1 MIKEISLYL
10 HIPFCERKCHYCD
23 FLSGPAPDET
33 REAYV
38 KALCGE
44 LRREGERYEHRAV
57 DTVFIGGGTPSILA
71 AAQLEQLM
79 EATREAFVIRPEAEI
94 SMEANPGSADERKL
108 RTWQK
113 AGINR
118 LSIGLQS
125 ADDEELKRLGRI
137 HTRKDFLRTWEAA
150 RTAGFTNLNIDIMSA
165 LPGQNMASYERTLEE
180 VLRLKP
186 EHISAYSL
194 IIEEGTLFYQWFG
207 PEGVYTDSRQKEM
220 LLPDEE
226 EDRLMYELTGTMLE
240 AGGYQR
246 YEISNYSLPGRE
258 CRHNIGY
265 WTGKEYLGLGLGAS
279 SYMDHQRF
287 ARERELSVY
296 LEKTAAGQDTGI
308 EYQVLSKNEEMEEF
322 LFLGLRMMMG
332 VSADTFLT
340 RFGVSMRERYGRQI
354 EELVGKGLLEWRRD
368 GRLALTKFG
377 IDVSNL
383 VFGEFL
389 S

>member
-38 KALCGE
+38 EALCRE
-44 LRREGERYEHRAV
+44 IRREGERYGHRAV

-79 EATREAFVIRPEAEI
+79 EAMREAFVIRPEAEI

-108 RTWQK
+108 RAWQQ
-113 AGINR
+113 AGVNR

-125 ADDEELKRLGRI
+125 ADDGELQRLGRI
-137 HTRKDFLRTWEAA
+137 HTREDFLRTWEAA
-150 RTAGFTNLNIDIMSA
+150 RTVGFTNLNIDIMSA

-194 IIEEGTLFYQWFG
+194 IIEEGTLFYKWFG

-226 EDRLMYELTGTMLE
+226 EDRLMYELTGAMLG
-240 AGGYQR
+240 AGATNATKFPITACRDGNAVTTSDTGP
-246 YEISNYSLPGRE
+246 EKGIWDWGLELHPIWIISGLPGKGSCPFTWKKQLRV
-258 CRHNIGY
+258 RIP
-265 WTGKEYLGLGLGAS
+265 AS
-279 SYMDHQRF
+279 NTRCCP
-287 ARERELSVY
+287 
-296 LEKTAAGQDTGI
+296 
-308 EYQVLSKNEEMEEF
+308 
-322 LFLGLRMMMG
+322 RM
-332 VSADTFLT
+332 
-340 RFGVSMRERYGRQI
+340 
-354 EELVGKGLLEWRRD
+354 RRW
-368 GRLALTKFG
+368 KSSCF
-377 IDVSNL
+377 
-383 VFGEFL
+383 
-389 S
+389 